1 VIVVGGGL
9 SGLTAARE
17 ILLKQPNYQ
26 VTVLEA
32 NDYLGGRTKSIIL
45 NDCLFDL
52 GAQFIGPSQHHVI
65 ELAH

>member
-1 VIVVGGGL
+1 MIGGGL

-17 ILLKQPNYQ
+17 ILKKQPKYK

-45 NDCLFDL
+45 NNCNFDL